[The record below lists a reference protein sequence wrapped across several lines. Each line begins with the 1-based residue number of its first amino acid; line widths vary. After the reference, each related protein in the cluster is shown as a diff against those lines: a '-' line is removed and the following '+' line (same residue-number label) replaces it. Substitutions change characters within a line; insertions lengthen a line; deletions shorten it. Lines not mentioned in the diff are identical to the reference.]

1 MPAHAATAA
10 QTEAVPASQR
20 TITDTASVG
29 QHASS
34 LPTAQARRRRLAE
47 IPQSADTDTRR
58 RAQNPVAK
66 TAGAMD
72 NGLSSREFWIG
83 ALGLNLIFW
92 LWALYG
98 A

>member
-1 MPAHAATAA
+1 MPANHMTAGQIPDA
-10 QTEAVPASQR
+10 PTPDQTV
-20 TITDTASVG
+20 TNTAPVG
-29 QHASS
+29 QQASS

-47 IPQSADTDTRR
+47 SPQPANDDVRR
-58 RAQNPVAK
+58 RADHPVAK
-66 TAGAMD
+66 TSGAMED
-72 NGLSSREFWIG
+72 GLSSREFWIG